1 MARSALEVADLEG
14 AVEARAH
21 HEVELGI
28 EAALGHPVGVAR
40 IAVQPYGA
48 GRARLRLQVVA
59 AVHVV
64 EGDVALVVAQD
75 HLLGLHLEV
84 LPVADAHGRGVQPGE
99 LRRHLVAGGVV
110 EGDSTVDARGDQTVG
125 LREVLAV
132 GHLRGRDPE
141 RAQVGE
147 GTRVPHA
154 HGAVAR
160 VRYELF
166 LLRDGQHAPDHVAVV
181 QRLRVGVD
189 PHRPEVLV
197 EGVLVAHLVRAVGH
211 VRGRL
216 RLEQHVVCEL
226 IPVDGA
232 VAVGVNLHEEVRQLL
247 VREVLAEHLAK
258 GLEELVHVQ
267 AAAAVD
273 VSAVER
279 RLELHELM
287 QVDPV
292 LDAAGV
298 TLAVL
303 LAVFA
308 TLAGL
313 TLVWLWG
320 HSSLWGH
327 RTASLLLNA
336 RPQLTSRE
344 GAQNRD
350 TDCR

>member
-1 MARSALEVADLEG
+1 MARWPLEVADLDG

-21 HEVELGI
+21 HKVELGV
-28 EAALGHPVGVAR
+28 EVALGHPVGVTR
-40 IAVQPYGA
+40 LAVELIRA
-48 GRARLRLQVVA
+48 GRARLRLQLVA

-84 LPVADAHGRGVQPGE
+84 LPVADAHGRGLQPFE
-99 LRRHLVAGGVV
+99 LPRHLVVGRGGVV
-110 EGDSTVDARGDQTVG
+110 EGDSTVDARGDKTVG
-125 LREVLAV
+125 LRKVLAV
-132 GHLRGRDPE
+132 GHLRGRDLE
-141 RAQVGE
+141 RFLVDE
-147 GTRVPHA
+147 GARVPHA

-160 VRYELF
+160 VRHELF
-166 LLRDGQHAPDHVAVV
+166 LLWDGQHAPDHLAVV
-181 QRLRVGVD
+181 QRLRIGVD
-189 PHRPEVLV
+189 PHRPEVLI

-232 VAVGVNLHEEVRQLL
+232 VAVGVNLHEEVRQLF
-247 VREVLAEHLAK
+247 VREVLAQHLAE
-258 GLEELVHVQ
+258 GLEELIHVQ
-267 AAAAVD
+267 AAAAVH
-273 VSAVER
+273 VSAVEC

-292 LDAAGV
+292 LDATGL

-320 HSSLWGH
+320 HSSLW
-327 RTASLLLNA
+327 A
-336 RPQLTSRE
+336 RPDRVRFASQLPWSIF
-344 GAQNRD
+344 A
-350 TDCR
+350 